1 MLKLIVAKADSVH
14 QVYKYRSIIHSMDNL
29 ASLFNTN
36 VRVYNTDPMDADSV
50 WAKNTEVCIT
60 RVPIRKRD
68 GWSPESF
75 AKFATRLKNH
85 MVPNGTVFL
94 ICYAPTEAKARP
106 FEVAK
111 IMAECGFIHVDNI
124 IVQKTWF
131 PGKRSETNLVNSH
144 EYVLH
149 FCNGNVWKLD
159 RLPIRQY
166 LGLDDSRS
174 CPGNTWEVETGS
186 LDESYPVDL
195 AELLIR
201 MTNCLPGSVIFDPY
215 CGGTGSLRAALKL
228 GHSFLGFETEKKQ
241 MKKYEKIVAEHEATQ
256 TIKRK
261 IR

>member
-1 MLKLIVAKADSVH
+1 MS
-14 QVYKYRSIIHSMDNL
+14 DNL
-29 ASLFNTN
+29 SSLFNTS
-36 VRVYNTDPMDADSV
+36 VRINNLDLMSGDAI
-50 WAKNTEVCIT
+50 WPKNSEVTIT

-68 GWSPESF
+68 GWDSKQFTEF
-75 AKFATRLKNH
+75 AKKLKNS
-85 MVPNGTVFL
+85 MVPNGIVFL
-94 ICYAPTEAKARP
+94 ICYAPTEAKWRP

-111 IMAECGFIHVDNI
+111 IMVDSGFTHIDNI
-124 IVQKTWF
+124 VIKKTWF

-166 LGLDDSRS
+166 MNHHDEVS
-174 CPGNTWEVETGS
+174 CPGNTWQVETGS

-201 MTNCLPGSVIFDPY
+201 MTNCLPGSIIFDPY

-228 GHSFLGFETEKKQ
+228 GHSFFGFEADKKQ
-241 MKKYEKIVAEHEATQ
+241 MNKYEKVVEEFNNQQSNAQQKTRPKKRVSKS
-256 TIKRK
+256 IKDSEDF
-261 IR
+261 